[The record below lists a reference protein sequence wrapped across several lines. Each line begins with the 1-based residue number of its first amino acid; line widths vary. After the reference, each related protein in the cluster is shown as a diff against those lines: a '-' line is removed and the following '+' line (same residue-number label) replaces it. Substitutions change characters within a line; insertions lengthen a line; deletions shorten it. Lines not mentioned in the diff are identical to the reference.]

1 MPGSGVTL
9 PLNLT
14 QIASRCTGSFY
25 APRRFAAVQLACECR
40 PFAILDVVVFN
51 LLLTVFDIVQTTTPG
66 AAC

>member
-25 APRRFAAVQLACECR
+25 APRRFAAVQLAYHNPRCR
-40 PFAILDVVVFN
+40 VLIFRTHASQTNPTRPPF
-51 LLLTVFDIVQTTTPG
+51 
-66 AAC
+66 